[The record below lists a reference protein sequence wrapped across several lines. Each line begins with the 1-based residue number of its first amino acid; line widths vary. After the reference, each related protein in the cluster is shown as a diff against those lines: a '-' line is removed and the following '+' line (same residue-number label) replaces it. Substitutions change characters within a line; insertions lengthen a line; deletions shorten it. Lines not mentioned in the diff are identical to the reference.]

1 MATSNTNQ
9 APTPVTALP
18 PRLFSLK
25 KMKSEG
31 ANWREFLNKPSSVYI
46 STQEAKYTNNPMA
59 RDMWMPRQLNWRLYI
74 GEITVD
80 QFLWEYERYCRH
92 YLWNDLDRLEGM
104 DLACWCKNLDFC
116 HGRVL
121 QRLFHEKICATQMT
135 KDVST
140 QTDDMWSMEF

>member
-9 APTPVTALP
+9 PPTPVTALP

-59 RDMWMPRQLNWRLYI
+59 RDMWMPGQLNWRLYI

-104 DLACWCKNLDFC
+104 DLACWCRNLDFC

-121 QRLFHEKICATQMT
+121 QRLFHEKISATPMN
-135 KDVST
+135 KDIST
-140 QTDDMWSMEF
+140 QTGEDVVG